1 MKQKIFMLEDM
12 NINVKLHISP
22 KDYPKSLNPD
32 EADFFIHIDSQDD
45 DFSEDTINSLDDA
58 AGLIKTKVDKN
69 PEIKQQYKFK
79 IKKYGV
85 YIRDE
90 AKDDIEL
97 DFLYDVILSLVD
109 EVQVYIDEGMSSEND
124 DNDNENTDETEYDQN
139 SYNEENKNK
148 NEINL
153 EDDYEKNHTN
163 HQKQQIVNDETV
175 FKADENRRSS
185 MKISKVS
192 LSDTQTEEDGDS
204 ILKLLLNE
212 TKQDQK

>member
-32 EADFFIHIDSQDD
+32 EADFFIHIDSNDD
-45 DFSEDTINSLDDA
+45 DFSEDVINSLDDA
-58 AGLIKTKVDKN
+58 AGLIKAKVDKK
-69 PEIKQQYKFK
+69 PEATQPYKFK

-90 AKDDIEL
+90 AKDEIEL

-109 EVQVYIDEGMSSEND
+109 EVQAYIEDNISAEND
-124 DNDNENTDETEYDQN
+124 DNNDTENDDIGYHQQISENNE
-139 SYNEENKNK
+139 

-153 EDDYEKNHTN
+153 EDDYVRNHN
-163 HQKQQIVNDETV
+163 PKASVSKKVDNEEPV
-175 FKADENRRSS
+175 FKAEDNRRTQ

-204 ILKLLLNE
+204 ILKLLLSE

>member
-1 MKQKIFMLEDM
+1 MKQKIFILEDM

-22 KDYPKSLNPD
+22 KDYPKSLSPD
-32 EADFFIHIDSQDD
+32 DADFFIHIDSNDD

-79 IKKYGV
+79 IKKYGI

-109 EVQVYIDEGMSSEND
+109 EVQVYIGEGMSSEND
-124 DNDNENTDETEYDQN
+124 DNEKTDETEYDQN
-139 SYNEENKNK
+139 SYEKENKNS

-153 EDDYEKNHTN
+153 EDDYEKNHIN
-163 HQKQQIVNDETV
+163 QQKQSTIDEEPI
-175 FKADENRRSS
+175 FKADENRRTS

-192 LSDTQTEEDGDS
+192 LSDTQTEDDGDN

>member
-1 MKQKIFMLEDM
+1 MLEDM

-32 EADFFIHIDSQDD
+32 EADFFIHIDNTDN
-45 DFSEDTINSLDDA
+45 DFSEEIINSLDDA
-58 AGLIKTKVDKN
+58 AGIIKHKVDKN
-69 PEIKQQYKFK
+69 PEAKQPYKFK
-79 IKKYGV
+79 IKKCGV

-90 AKDDIEL
+90 AKDEIEL
-97 DFLYDVILSLVD
+97 DFLYDVILSLID
-109 EVQVYIDEGMSSEND
+109 EVQVYIEENVSPE
-124 DNDNENTDETEYDQN
+124 NENNEDSDNTDYDYPTNETPA
-139 SYNEENKNK
+139 

-153 EDDYEKNHTN
+153 EDDYARNHNQDTKPKLKEEK
-163 HQKQQIVNDETV
+163 EEPV
-175 FKADENRRSS
+175 FKTEDNRRTS

-204 ILKLLLNE
+204 ILKLLLSE

>member
-32 EADFFIHIDSQDD
+32 EADFFIHIDSQSD
-45 DFSEDTINSLDDA
+45 DFSEDIINSLDDA

-79 IKKYGV
+79 IKKYGI

-124 DNDNENTDETEYDQN
+124 DYDTTDTTEYDIN
-139 SYNEENKNK
+139 KNETENK

-153 EDDYEKNHTN
+153 EDDYAKNHSN
-163 HQKQQIVNDETV
+163 DKQKHHFEEEPIL
-175 FKADENRRSS
+175 KPDENRRTS

-192 LSDTQTEEDGDS
+192 LSDTQTEEDGEN

>member
-22 KDYPKSLNPD
+22 KDYPKTLNPD
-32 EADFFIHIDSQDD
+32 EADFFIHIDSNDD

-109 EVQVYIDEGMSSEND
+109 EVQVYIDEGVSSEND
-124 DNDNENTDETEYDQN
+124 DNDTDETEYDQDN
-139 SYNEENKNK
+139 YQNEKENK

-153 EDDYEKNHTN
+153 EDDYAKNHIN
-163 HQKQQIVNDETV
+163 SQKSSTVDEDPV
-175 FKADENRRSS
+175 FKAEENRRTS

-204 ILKLLLNE
+204 ILKLLLSE
-212 TKQDQK
+212 TKQDKK

>member
-32 EADFFIHIDSQDD
+32 EADFFIHIDSHDD

-58 AGLIKTKVDKN
+58 AGLIKAKVDKN

-90 AKDDIEL
+90 AKDEIEL

-124 DNDNENTDETEYDQN
+124 GNENTDETEYDQN
-139 SYNEENKNK
+139 SYHEENKNN

-153 EDDYEKNHTN
+153 EDDYERNHTN
-163 HQKQQIVNDETV
+163 HQKQQATNDETV